1 MLGFSLL
8 LKTGLSWEVA
18 RFIGPGVYSLLR
30 FPVGPVTLT
39 LTSFAQKFFKWHRVP
54 ENILAP
60 KWGYYILG
68 LLEPGAII
76 LTLNY

>member
-30 FPVGPVTLT
+30 FPVGPVTGT
-39 LTSFAQKFFKWHRVP
+39 DTSQISR
-54 ENILAP
+54 
-60 KWGYYILG
+60 
-68 LLEPGAII
+68 GADF
-76 LTLNY
+76 YD